1 MPRLLVVVVI
11 PDKIGDWL
19 YQTEEQLSMK
29 KCGYWLSLRGMK
41 ETENENNVTVYI
53 PRNQQ
58 FTVNQLENLMNMVG
72 NGEF

>member
-1 MPRLLVVVVI
+1 
-11 PDKIGDWL
+11 
-19 YQTEEQLSMK
+19 
-29 KCGYWLSLRGMK
+29 LSLRGMK

-58 FTVNQLENLMNMVG
+58 FTVNQLENLMNLVG